1 MAAGRA
7 FMTPFPRSK
16 VDAATRDGDAARA
29 QEGVIE
35 VIGVSKTY
43 GRGSRAIRALSPTTI
58 RIEAGSF
65 VSIVGPS
72 GGGKTTLLKV
82 IGDIIDGTSGQVL
95 INGRPAR
102 AMREE
107 HRIGYVFQ
115 TPVLLPWRTVYE
127 KVLLPF
133 QVARGSGFSIQ
144 RSSARTE
151 IKDRVET
158 ALHTVGLGDFM
169 GRLPRELSGGM
180 QARVGIA
187 RALVHEPDIL
197 LMDEPFAS
205 LDELTRGEM
214 ALHLLDVWERV
225 RTTVVFVTHHIEE
238 AVLLANRVV
247 VMSARPG
254 EIRREVEVDLP
265 RPRSLETRRA
275 PLFREIVEDL
285 IADFHRSAKPQ

>member
-1 MAAGRA
+1 MTQLPRQGVESKGRG
-7 FMTPFPRSK
+7 T
-16 VDAATRDGDAARA
+16 VDPPS

-35 VIGVSKTY
+35 VIEACKTY
-43 GRGSRAIRALSPTTI
+43 GRGPQAIRALSPTTL

-65 VSIVGPS
+65 VSVVGPS

-82 IGDIIDGTSGQVL
+82 IGDIIDATSGSVL

-102 AMREE
+102 EMREG

-115 TPVLLPWRTVYE
+115 TPVLLPWRTIYE
-127 KVLLPF
+127 NVLLPF
-133 QVARGSGFSIQ
+133 QVARTAGYSSG
-144 RSSARTE
+144 RSANKAD
-151 IKDRVET
+151 IKGRVES
-158 ALHTVGLGDFM
+158 ALQTVGLGDFM

-254 EIRREVEVDLP
+254 EIRREIEVDLP
-265 RPRSLETRRA
+265 RPRSLETRRD
-275 PLFREIVEDL
+275 LHFRDIVEDL
-285 IADFHRSAKPQ
+285 IADFYRSAAK

>member
-1 MAAGRA
+1 
-7 FMTPFPRSK
+7 
-16 VDAATRDGDAARA
+16 
-29 QEGVIE
+29 
-35 VIGVSKTY
+35 
-43 GRGSRAIRALSPTTI
+43 
-58 RIEAGSF
+58 
-65 VSIVGPS
+65 
-72 GGGKTTLLKV
+72 
-82 IGDIIDGTSGQVL
+82 
-95 INGRPAR
+95 
-102 AMREE
+102 
-107 HRIGYVFQ
+107 
-115 TPVLLPWRTVYE
+115 LPWRTVYE
-127 KVLLPF
+127 NVLLPF

>member
-1 MAAGRA
+1 
-7 FMTPFPRSK
+7 MTRS
-16 VDAATRDGDAARA
+16 VRRGVDSRSAVADAAEPESL
-29 QEGVIE
+29 EGVIE
-35 VIGVSKTY
+35 VIGASKTY
-43 GRGSRAIRALSPTTI
+43 GSGPHAIRALTPTTL
-58 RIEAGSF
+58 RIDAGSF
-65 VSIVGPS
+65 VSVVGPS

-82 IGDIIDGTSGQVL
+82 IGDIIEPTRGEVL

-102 AMREE
+102 EMRKG

-115 TPVLLPWRTVYE
+115 TPVLLPWRTVYDN
-127 KVLLPF
+127 VLLPF
-133 QVARGSGFSIQ
+133 QVARGIGMPF
-144 RSSARTE
+144 RSADKGDVR
-151 IKDRVET
+151 DRVQS
-158 ALHTVGLGDFM
+158 ALHTVGLGEFM
-169 GRLPRELSGGM
+169 DRLPRELSGGM

-187 RALVHEPDIL
+187 RALVNEPDIL

-225 RTTVVFVTHHIEE
+225 QTTVVFVTHHIEE

-254 EIRREVEVDLP
+254 QVRREVEVDLP
-265 RPRSLETRRA
+265 RPRALQTRRQ

-285 IADFHRSAKPQ
+285 VADFHSSVTHH

>member
-1 MAAGRA
+1 MRHSTQQTAAA
-7 FMTPFPRSK
+7 PSA
-16 VDAATRDGDAARA
+16 DAAQA

-35 VIGVSKTY
+35 VIGASKTY
-43 GRGSRAIRALSPTTI
+43 GRGPQAIRALDPTSL
-58 RIEAGSF
+58 RIEASSF
-65 VSIVGPS
+65 VSVVGPS

-82 IGDIIDGTSGQVL
+82 IGDIIDATSGRVL

-102 AMREE
+102 DMREG

-115 TPVLLPWRTVYE
+115 TPVLLPWRTVAE
-127 KVLLPF
+127 NVLLPF
-133 QVARGSGFSIQ
+133 QVARGSSLSGR
-144 RSSARTE
+144 RSSQRAE
-151 IKDRVET
+151 LKSKVEA
-158 ALHTVGLGDFM
+158 ALQTVGLGDFM
-169 GRLPRELSGGM
+169 DRLPRELSGGM

-254 EIRREVEVDLP
+254 QIRREVDVDLP
-265 RPRSLETRRA
+265 RPRSLETRRD
-275 PLFREIVEDL
+275 PVFRDIVEDL
-285 IADFHRSAKPQ
+285 VADFHRAASKQ

>member
-1 MAAGRA
+1 MRRS
-7 FMTPFPRSK
+7 PRRD
-16 VDAATRDGDAARA
+16 VQAATRPAAA
-29 QEGVIE
+29 EPQEGVIE
-35 VIGVSKTY
+35 VIGASKIY
-43 GRGSRAIRALSPTTI
+43 GTGSHAIRALTPTTL
-58 RIEAGSF
+58 RIDAGSF
-65 VSIVGPS
+65 VSVVGPS

-82 IGDIIDGTSGQVL
+82 IGDIIEPTSGEVL

-102 AMREE
+102 AMRKG
-107 HRIGYVFQ
+107 HRIGYAFQ
-115 TPVLLPWRTVYE
+115 TPVLLPWRTVSE
-127 KVLLPF
+127 NVVLPF
-133 QVARGSGFSIQ
+133 QIARGTGFSIR
-144 RSSARTE
+144 RSAERSDV
-151 IKDRVET
+151 KDRVKT
-158 ALHTVGLGDFM
+158 ALHMVGLGDFM
-169 GRLPRELSGGM
+169 DRLPRELSGGM

-225 RTTVVFVTHHIEE
+225 RTTVLFVTHHIEE
-238 AVLLANRVV
+238 AVLLANRVI

-254 EIRREVEVDLP
+254 EIRREIDVDLP

-285 IADFHRSAKPQ
+285 VADFHRSVTHH